1 MRAAALAS
9 IHNERGNVVG
19 MRTAVA
25 GVGDDALTEIT
36 LSIVVTAHSEGRLLR
51 PTLRSVAVAIDV
63 LVENSVACELLF
75 VLDNATE
82 ATTRETEYWLQE
94 GRVGV
99 PVRSV
104 TTSFADAGA
113 SRDAGAL
120 NAHGRFVA
128 FCDGDDLVS
137 SHYLADAMAVLADA
151 AAPVILHPET
161 IVSFGARALVWTVP
175 ASESASHLDLI
186 RHNLW
191 PSASIS
197 LRSTYLDHP
206 YASPK
211 LVAGMGPEDWLWNI
225 HTSIA
230 GIPHRPV
237 PGSMFF
243 YRVRESGGVNNS
255 HRGSILPD
263 FDLDGLIEAMP
274 VLAAPNPEES
284 ESRFAVSRLKRGLRA
299 AVLRRARAT
308 AHMAFRPMSA
318 SMRARMLPVA
328 LRAYRRLT
336 APTFVSSDVTDTLLA
351 ASELEPALSWTAH
364 QFSTLPTWSPPHDD
378 YATLLTSLVEQLRGK
393 ADALVAVPW
402 VGIGG
407 ADIVSLNYA
416 KALAASSRYAG
427 SVSMLATYTPSRT
440 LRHLVPEGVNFV
452 QVPESFRELSPELQR
467 RLLAQ
472 VLLMV
477 RPSVIV
483 SINCFDITNSLQLFS
498 GQLTSTSR
506 IFLSLFAFDRIG
518 EGYPVNPI
526 TDDPQREFLDGISGI
541 ITDNSVTAAIVE
553 EMLGLDGA
561 KVNVQHQPAMDA
573 VPEMRVGS
581 RAYNNRYFSAANPF
595 RVVWPHRLDKEKRP
609 ESLVKIARKLRE
621 LDLPVEIH
629 VHGQQVLSENGKA
642 LMKSLAGAGIKYHG
656 PYSGGLTTLP
666 THDYHAL
673 LLTSESEGLP
683 LVLVQ
688 SMLLGLP
695 VIATK
700 VGGVV
705 DIVRDKETGMLAA
718 DPDDVDG
725 FVDAIRYLMDS
736 LEDRQRIIRAAYEF
750 AVLQHSWP
758 TFTKLVED
766 TLA

>member
-1 MRAAALAS
+1 MPNDA
-9 IHNERGNVVG
+9 RGL
-19 MRTAVA
+19 
-25 GVGDDALTEIT
+25 GDDASAEIT
-36 LSIVVTAHSEGRLLR
+36 LSVAITAHSEGRLLR
-51 PTLRSVAVAIDV
+51 PTLRSIAAAIDV
-63 LVENSVACELLF
+63 LVENSVTCEVLI

-82 ATTRETEYWLQE
+82 ATTREVEFWLEE
-94 GRVGV
+94 GRMGV

-104 TTSFADAGA
+104 TTSFSDAGA
-113 SRDAGAL
+113 SRDAGAR
-120 NAHGRFVA
+120 NARGRYVA

-137 SHYLADAMAVLADA
+137 SHYFADAMDILVDEVG
-151 AAPVILHPET
+151 PVILHPET
-161 IVSFGARALVWTVP
+161 IVSFGARSLVWKVP
-175 ASESASHLDLI
+175 SSDSVSHLDLI

-197 LRSTYLDHP
+197 RRSTYLDHP

-211 LVAGMGPEDWLWNI
+211 LVEGFGPEDWLWNI
-225 HTSIA
+225 HTSIDA
-230 GIPHRPV
+230 IPHRPV

-263 FDLDGLIEAMP
+263 FDLDGLIEALP
-274 VLAAPNPEES
+274 VLEAPEPEES
-284 ESRFAVSRLKRGLRA
+284 EGGFSFSGFKRRLRA
-299 AVLRRARAT
+299 DVLRRARLA
-308 AHMAFRPMSA
+308 AHKAFRPMSP
-318 SMRARMLPVA
+318 SMRARLLPVA
-328 LRAYRRLT
+328 VRVYGRLKTPTVVPVVLTNPLR
-336 APTFVSSDVTDTLLA
+336 DA
-351 ASELEPALSWTAH
+351 AEIEPALSWTAH
-364 QFSTLPTWSPPHDD
+364 QYATLPEWLPPHDE
-378 YATLLTSLVEQLRGK
+378 YAALLTSLVDQLRGK

-416 KALAASSRYAG
+416 KAFAANSRYSG

-452 QVPESFRELSPELQR
+452 QVPQSFRELSPELQR

-472 VLLMV
+472 VLLTV
-477 RPSVIV
+477 APSVIV
-483 SINCFDITNSLQLFS
+483 SINCFDMTNALQLFS
-498 GQLTSTSR
+498 RQLTSRSR

-526 TDDPQREFLDGISGI
+526 TDDPQREFLDDISGV
-541 ITDNSVTAAIVE
+541 ITDNSVTAGLVKNILGVE
-553 EMLGLDGA
+553 DSLV
-561 KVNVQHQPAMDA
+561 KVQHQPAMDA
-573 VPEMRVGS
+573 VPELRVGS
-581 RAYNNRYFSAANPF
+581 RAYNNRYFSPANPF

-609 ESLVKIARKLRE
+609 DALVKIATRLRE
-621 LDLPVEIH
+621 LGLPVEIN
-629 VHGQQVLSENGKA
+629 VHGQQVLSDNGNA

-656 PYSGGLTTLP
+656 PYSGGLTALP

-705 DIVRDKETGMLAA
+705 DIVRDKETGLLVS

-725 FVDAIRYLMDS
+725 FVEAVRYLLES
-736 LEDRQRIIRAAYEF
+736 LEDRRRIIHTAYDL
-750 AVLQHSWP
+750 AVVQHSWP
-758 TFTKLVED
+758 TFTKLVAD